1 MKTSPSMTSQTTEW
15 NKTEKGG
22 VMPSK
27 EVRGFGPY
35 ALFVAI
41 REKARLSGLVEF
53 HLRGVHDQK
62 SHGNRSGGGGSGCGP
77 IGCGH
82 LDLSSKELAKLRDQ
96 RRNRIEGQNKGV
108 KFLAT
113 TPLTGP
119 VRLDD
124 RASWGSTL
132 SEQDIMEAER
142 RYKGSV
148 VVGPKGVLKP
158 SGRDT
163 SHVAYQMAQAGL
175 DSVVTP
181 GFVEH
186 LLLETEPVTVEE
198 WPSPKAGYRNDP
210 LRVYAVPGTSEF
222 LLGIA
227 VRADG
232 GVATMYPVFPDGRGV
247 LDRGASR
254 PMVERLAKK
263 QGVEVLTETIKTKEY
278 RKRR

>member
-1 MKTSPSMTSQTTEW
+1 MKK
-15 NKTEKGG
+15 KT
-22 VMPSK
+22 VNAS
-27 EVRGFGPY
+27 GPY
-35 ALFVAI
+35 ALFSFRAAK
-41 REKARLSGLVEF
+41 ERLAGLVEF

-62 SHGNRSGGGGSGCGP
+62 SHGNRGGGCGP

-82 LDLSSKELAKLRDQ
+82 LDLSSAELTKLRDQ
-96 RRNRIEGQNKGV
+96 RRNKIESQGKGV

-113 TPLTGP
+113 TILTGP
-119 VRLDD
+119 VKLDD
-124 RASWGSTL
+124 RASWASKL
-132 SEQDIMEAER
+132 SDADILEAER

-163 SHVAYQMAQAGL
+163 SHVAYQMAQVGL
-175 DSVVTP
+175 DVVVTP

-198 WPSPKAGYRNDP
+198 WPSPKAGYRNDA

-227 VRADG
+227 VRENG
-232 GVATMYPVFPDGRGV
+232 QIATAYPVYPDGRGV
-247 LDRGASR
+247 LDRGQSR

-263 QGVEVLTETIKTKEY
+263 MDVTVETETIKTKEY